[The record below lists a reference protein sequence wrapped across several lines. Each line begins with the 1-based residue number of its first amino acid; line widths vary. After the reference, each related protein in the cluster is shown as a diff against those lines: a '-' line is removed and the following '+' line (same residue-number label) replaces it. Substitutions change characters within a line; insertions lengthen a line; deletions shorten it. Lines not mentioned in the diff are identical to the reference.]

1 MWRRAI
7 WARLAY
13 GLFPTFRNLMEP
25 ASLRPMRPLPPDL
38 AGDAVAGGTAAAE
51 PFRLTN
57 VAVASGSLFFTVA
70 CYFAWVMF
78 RPHVPAPAMNLWLG
92 ATGLFMVSWYVLVI
106 AFLVRKPD
114 DIERRTIWYPAQL
127 YVRIGS
133 NLVVLATIWLF
144 FPSAPRDL
152 QLVMTIFYVA
162 HVPTQIL
169 ALPQRGL
176 INAAGTIVILGSVA
190 VVQWRYGG
198 AYSDI
203 IAVFV
208 LAYAAVMIML
218 GRAEG
223 TAIEDVLAE
232 RRKSEA
238 AAYKLAVAVTAV
250 AEERDA
256 KTRFIATASHDLGQ
270 PLQAASLFFEQT
282 LRAEDPAV
290 HGHAVD
296 GVRSA
301 FAAADQLLS
310 HMLNHLR
317 LESDAVEPLFAPLS
331 LDPALARIASQF
343 EPSAKAAG
351 ISLKAL
357 PANIR
362 LETDRTLLDRALGNL
377 VDNAIR
383 HSRGSRV
390 LIAARRQGSN
400 RARLWVLDNGRGIAA
415 ADADYVFDD
424 YFQGSDRL
432 AAASTGFGLGLSSVR
447 RIAVLL
453 NGEAGLDCRW
463 RSGAAFYLDLPVAQ
477 P

>member
-1 MWRRAI
+1 METTLPRFSRRA
-7 WARLAY
+7 
-13 GLFPTFRNLMEP
+13 T
-25 ASLRPMRPLPPDL
+25 RPVADVTG
-38 AGDAVAGGTAAAE
+38 AGAAVTGAAAAGAGAVAE

-70 CYFAWVMF
+70 SYFAWAMF
-78 RPHVPAPAMNLWLG
+78 RPYVPPPTMNIWVG
-92 ATGLFMVSWYVLVI
+92 ATGLFMITWYALVI
-106 AFLVRKPD
+106 AFLIRKPD

-144 FPSAPRDL
+144 LPFAPREL

-176 INAAGTIVILGSVA
+176 INSVGTIVILGSVA
-190 VVQWRYGG
+190 VVHLWKGG
-198 AYSDI
+198 SYSVI
-203 IAVFV
+203 IAAFV
-208 LAYAAVMIML
+208 LAFAAVMIML

-238 AAYKLAVAVTAV
+238 AAAKLSVAVTEV
-250 AEERDA
+250 AAERDA

-282 LRAEDPAV
+282 LRTNDPAV
-290 HGHAVD
+290 HGLAVD

-317 LESDAVEPLFAPLS
+317 LESDAINPLFAPLS
-331 LDPALARIASQF
+331 LDPMLARIASQF
-343 EPSAKAAG
+343 EPAATAAG
-351 ISLKAL
+351 ISLQAL
-357 PANIR
+357 PTRIR
-362 LETDRTLLDRALGNL
+362 LETDRALLDRALGNL

-383 HSRGSRV
+383 HSRASRV
-390 LIAARRQGSN
+390 VIAARRNGGN
-400 RARLWVLDNGRGIAA
+400 RMRLWVLDNGRGVAA
-415 ADADYVFDD
+415 TDADYIFND
-424 YFQGSDRL
+424 YFQGVETK
-432 AAASTGFGLGLSSVR
+432 AAATTGFGLGLSSVR
-447 RIAVLL
+447 RISILL
-453 NGEAGLDCRW
+453 KGEAGLDRRW
-463 RSGAAFYLDLPVAQ
+463 RSGAAFFLDLPMAPAPRGGVR
-477 P
+477 

>member
-1 MWRRAI
+1 METTPPRAMSG
-7 WARLAY
+7 ATRTVAN
-13 GLFPTFRNLMEP
+13 G
-25 ASLRPMRPLPPDL
+25 AADG
-38 AGDAVAGGTAAAE
+38 AAGGGAVAE

-57 VAVASGSLFFTVA
+57 VAVASGSMFFSVA
-70 CYFAWVMF
+70 CYFAWAMF
-78 RPHVPAPAMNLWLG
+78 RPHVPPATMNTWIG
-92 ATGLFMVSWYVLVI
+92 ATGLFMATWYALVI
-106 AFLVRKPD
+106 MFLIRKPD

-144 FPSAPRDL
+144 FPFAPREL

-176 INAAGTIVILGSVA
+176 INTAGTIVILGSVA
-190 VVQWRYGG
+190 AVHLRQGG
-198 AYSDI
+198 SYSVI

-208 LAYAAVMIML
+208 VVYAAVMIML

-223 TAIEDVLAE
+223 IAIEDVLAE

-238 AAYKLAVAVTAV
+238 AAFKLGVALKDV
-250 AEERDA
+250 AAERDA

-282 LRAEDPAV
+282 LRVADPPTR
-290 HGHAVD
+290 GLAVD
-296 GVRSA
+296 GVRNA

-317 LESDAVEPLFAPLS
+317 LESDAVDPLFAPLS
-331 LDPALARIASQF
+331 LNPVLARIVSQF
-343 EPSAKAAG
+343 GPSAKAAG

-357 PANIR
+357 PTDMR

-383 HSRGSRV
+383 HSRASRV
-390 LIAARRQGSN
+390 VIAARRHGSG
-400 RARLWVLDNGRGIAA
+400 RMRLWVLDNGRGVATT
-415 ADADYVFDD
+415 DADYVFND
-424 YFQGSDRL
+424 YFQGSDTL
-432 AAASTGFGLGLSSVR
+432 ATASTGFGLGLSSVR

-453 NGEAGLDCRW
+453 KGEAGLDRRW
-463 RSGAAFYLDLPVAQ
+463 RSGAAFFLDLPIVPPARGG
-477 P
+477 PR